1 MSFLFGESVA
11 TDLKD
16 LIATVRWTVAGEGSA
31 EPILYFCQG
40 QKCKQIWAVPPNE
53 NPFTK
58 VGGFLFV
65 FFVLQ
70 YSSFII
76 H

>member
-1 MSFLFGESVA
+1 MNKLTIKIITKEKSSVFKHILFVS
-11 TDLKD
+11 LSSKH
-16 LIATVRWTVAGEGSA
+16 
-31 EPILYFCQG
+31 
-40 QKCKQIWAVPPNE
+40 PNE

-65 FFVLQ
+65 LYTIHF
-70 YSSFII
+70 SSFII